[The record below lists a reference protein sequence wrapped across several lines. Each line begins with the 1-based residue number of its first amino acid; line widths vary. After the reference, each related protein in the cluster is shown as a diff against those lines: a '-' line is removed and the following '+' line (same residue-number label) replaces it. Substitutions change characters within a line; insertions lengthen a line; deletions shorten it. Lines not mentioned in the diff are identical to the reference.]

1 MIIYPK
7 LKFLPLQYIA
17 KQKLPEILIYQ
28 KQYKL
33 YESADIMVDEFI
45 AFSLKKPS
53 EYAKMKCIKS
63 ETAREN
69 NIKVPSVYVWFL
81 RSNASGH
88 GLGSTLLH
96 IAKNYSEKSGCN
108 GFFHLSAETSYA
120 PERIPHIFYRKFGMS
135 TAEEAMD
142 CRLDEFIQKGKNA
155 TEDEFSTMD
164 MFYPPIEHKH
174 KQESKQK
181 QGFLN
186 KLIGLIRS

>member
-7 LKFLPLQYIA
+7 LKFPPLQYIA

-81 RSNASGH
+81 RSNDSGH

-96 IAKNYSEKSGCN
+96 IAKNYREGFKCLGNRTLNRRDIKSKGKTSESQDY
-108 GFFHLSAETSYA
+108 FSYA
-120 PERIPHIFYRKFGMS
+120 K
-135 TAEEAMD
+135 
-142 CRLDEFIQKGKNA
+142 RLSNCYE
-155 TEDEFSTMD
+155 
-164 MFYPPIEHKH
+164 Y
-174 KQESKQK
+174 
-181 QGFLN
+181 L
-186 KLIGLIRS
+186 